1 MSIRKYKPTSPG
13 RRGMSSQDFGEITKK
28 ENAPEKALLEHKTA
42 TGGRNTYGRITSRF
56 RGGGHK
62 RRYRIIDFKRDKIGV
77 PAKVA
82 AVEYDPNRSSRIAL
96 LHYADGDK
104 RYILSP
110 DHLAVGDT
118 VLSANS
124 ADIKPGNALP
134 LRYIPLGTSIHNI
147 ELKIGAG
154 GQLARSAGTAAQL
167 MAKEG
172 DWGTVRLPSG
182 EMRRVH
188 LECRATIGQIGNLD
202 HINVEIGKAGRSRWK
217 GRRPHNRGVT
227 MNPVD
232 HPMGGGEGRSSGG
245 RHPCSP
251 WGMPTKGYK
260 TRHNK
265 ATDKFILRRRKGK
278 ASE

>member
-1 MSIRKYKPTSPG
+1 MAIKKFKPTSAG
-13 RRGMSSQDFGEITKK
+13 RRGMSSQDFAEITKG
-28 ENAPEKALLEHKTA
+28 NDPEKSLLEIKTSS
-42 TGGRNTYGRITSRF
+42 GGRNVYGRITSRF

-62 RRYRIIDFKRDKIGV
+62 RRYRIIDFKREKVGV

-82 AVEYDPNRSSRIAL
+82 SIEYDPNRSARIAL
-96 LHYADGDK
+96 LTYADGEK
-104 RYILSP
+104 RYILAP
-110 DHLAVGDT
+110 TLLNVGDQIIA
-118 VLSANS
+118 ANS

-154 GQLARSAGTAAQL
+154 GQLARSAGTTVQL

-172 DWGTVRLPSG
+172 DWATLRLPSG
-182 EMRRVH
+182 EVRKVH
-188 LECRATIGQIGNLD
+188 LDCRATIGQLGNTE
-202 HINVEIGKAGRSRWK
+202 HINVEIGKAGRSRWLGK
-217 GRRPHNRGVT
+217 RPHNRGVT

-251 WGMPTKGYK
+251 WGMPSKGYK

-265 ATDKFILRRRKGK
+265 ATDKFIVRGRKGK
-278 ASE
+278 E